1 VLQTKKL
8 LGESKPRTPFSYT
21 HSRAENGQL
30 IGPHDG
36 LHSDDGLLH
45 VSSSFA
51 APG

>member
-1 VLQTKKL
+1 M
-8 LGESKPRTPFSYT
+8 LGELSPRTPFGYT
-21 HSRAENGQL
+21 FRLAKNGQL
-30 IGPHDG
+30 IDPHDG